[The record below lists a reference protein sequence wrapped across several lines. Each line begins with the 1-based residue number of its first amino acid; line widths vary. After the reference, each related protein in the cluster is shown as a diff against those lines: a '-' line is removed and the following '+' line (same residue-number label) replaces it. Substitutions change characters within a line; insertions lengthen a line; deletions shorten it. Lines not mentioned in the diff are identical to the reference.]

1 MAWADSVK
9 EIIETRP
16 TWLCFG
22 DQDELVL
29 PRSSS
34 APAHDVAAALNTS
47 ANFRNLRYN
56 WKNNQSTEAQT

>member
-1 MAWADSVK
+1 MAQADSAND
-9 EIIETRP
+9 IIEIRP

-29 PRSSS
+29 PRNSS

-47 ANFRNLRYN
+47 ANFLNVRYN
-56 WKNNQSTEAQT
+56 